1 MLCLLPK
8 QFEALQPGEFYK
20 LIEGYEAREKAN
32 DFKRAYFV
40 AWLIAPHLKEPVSAQ
55 DILKPLYDKP
65 KTQAEQAEDKATLMR
80 EFGLDDKQ
88 REGK

>member
-1 MLCLLPK
+1 M
-8 QFEALQPGEFYK
+8 
-20 LIEGYEAREKAN
+20 IDGYEAREKAN

-40 AWLIAPHLKEPVSAQ
+40 SWLIAPHLKEPVSAQ

-80 EFGLDDKQ
+80 EFGLDEQ
-88 REGK
+88 RGGK